1 MRDYLKEY
9 FIQVSPYNISFVTF
23 HSLKRVFTS
32 LFCSEELARDLAFN
46 LLDAFRSLHSIPIA
60 HRDIKPENLLLKSMT
75 NDTDLKIADFGFAV
89 KVKHGT
95 KLKTKCGTPSF
106 VAPELLFSRGYDH
119 RADLWSIGV
128 TIYILLAGYPPF
140 QGKTSKALF
149 QQIKSANF
157 KFHDKYWHNVSTAAK
172 KLVIGLLTPDPN
184 RRLTSEQALASEWIN
199 TERKEL
205 SDRSLDSAL
214 SEIRKFHALRKLK
227 GAVHGMRWAMSA
239 DFWNSNKG
247 SGFSRTQFAKSASGF
262 YDMKTA
268 KSFRENY
275 ELQSKISKG
284 TFATVWKGI
293 DRRTEKSIA
302 VKAVNRANLSQKD
315 DSAVLNEVSILQ
327 SLDHPNIL
335 RIFEFYEETDFFFI
349 PMELVLG
356 GDVFSA
362 IVRKNQYTEKVCL
375 CADLS
380 NNIIFLSYFH

>member
-1 MRDYLKEY
+1 M
-9 FIQVSPYNISFVTF
+9 
-23 HSLKRVFTS
+23 
-32 LFCSEELARDLAFN
+32 
-46 LLDAFRSLHSIPIA
+46 
-60 HRDIKPENLLLKSMT
+60 
-75 NDTDLKIADFGFAV
+75 
-89 KVKHGT
+89 
-95 KLKTKCGTPSF
+95 
-106 VAPELLFSRGYDH
+106 
-119 RADLWSIGV
+119 
-128 TIYILLAGYPPF
+128 
-140 QGKTSKALF
+140 
-149 QQIKSANF
+149 
-157 KFHDKYWHNVSTAAK
+157 
-172 KLVIGLLTPDPN
+172 
-184 RRLTSEQALASEWIN
+184 LTSEQALASEWIT

-315 DSAVLNEVSILQ
+315 DTAVLNEVSILQ
-327 SLDHPNIL
+327 SL
-335 RIFEFYEETDFFFI
+335 RRSRGRW
-349 PMELVLG
+349 M
-356 GDVFSA
+356 
-362 IVRKNQYTEKVCL
+362 
-375 CADLS
+375 
-380 NNIIFLSYFH
+380 